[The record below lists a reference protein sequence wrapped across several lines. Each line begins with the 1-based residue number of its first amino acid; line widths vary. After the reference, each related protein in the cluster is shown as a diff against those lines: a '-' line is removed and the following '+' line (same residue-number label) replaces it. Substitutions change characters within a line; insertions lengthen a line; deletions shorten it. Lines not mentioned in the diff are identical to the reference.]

1 MFEEFKKFILRGNV
15 VDLAIAVIMGAA
27 FGAIVNSLV
36 NDVIM
41 PPIGLIT
48 GRVNFSD
55 LYLNLSGTA
64 YESLDAAVK
73 AGAPVIKYGIFL
85 NAIINFVIVS
95 FAVFMLVKLV
105 NQLQKKKEEAPALP
119 PTPTKEE
126 QLLTEIRDLLR
137 ERR

>member
-1 MFEEFKKFILRGNV
+1 VFEEFKKFILRGNV

>member
-27 FGAIVNSLV
+27 FGGIVNSLV

-55 LYLNLSGTA
+55 LYINLSGA
-64 YESLDAAVK
+64 SYESLDAAVK
-73 AGAPVIKYGIFL
+73 AGAPVIKYGVFL
-85 NAIINFVIVS
+85 NAVINFLIVS
-95 FAVFMLVKLV
+95 FAVFMLVRLV
-105 NQLQKKKEEAPALP
+105 NQLQKPKAADPPALP
-119 PTPTKEE
+119 TPSRQEE
-126 QLLTEIRDLLR
+126 LLTEIRDLLR